1 MIYLQRC
8 QESSGHKFTLNVK
21 FPFPL
26 LFPYFLYFFKR
37 IFVTNDFPAISTFP
51 HLLTP
56 HLNHH
61 LSQLL
66 ACSHAHESPS
76 RYRGASLIFA
86 HGCYSFMVGIRCLS
100 SALSLSTFGFSFDG
114 SLHRSLHSD
123 ASVKI
128 APSSS
133 TIFIKISLK
142 LRMSWAIL

>member
-26 LFPYFLYFFKR
+26 LYPYFVHFFKR
-37 IFVTNDFPAISTFP
+37 IFVTNDFPAISTIIIFLSSSLALMP
-51 HLLTP
+51 ISCLLDTGGSISDIRP
-56 HLNHH
+56 WW
-61 LSQLL
+61 
-66 ACSHAHESPS
+66 
-76 RYRGASLIFA
+76 IFA